1 MGRTLASPTKKAG
14 VSFLSVVTLIL
25 VLVVRNIIPAKNVLV
40 FQPLMMNSTL
50 LDLPTQQQQGTNDL
64 GSLQLA
70 DKSQGE
76 PNIASPPSVLPSFA
90 ASNRFHAT
98 TPNETQTVDIIASPP
113 VLLSTAKKRLHAT
126 TPNETH
132 STYISV
138 RPSLPS
144 HATNTEGAD
153 FATPPGLRS
162 SSSGNNRLRMTTSN
176 HTGNADIAT
185 LPPALPSPPARS
197 YQASPPARSYQA
209 MPIFTCGFPLGKLR
223 ESLFPEFR
231 REVRISWTTRS
242 HPNSLL
248 FFGIWGPCPSIAGP
262 SRLSHDWISKKWRG
276 KTLYINGESNWAD
289 VPLNGSSYGLGSI
302 AQETP
307 NSIGSTFVGLSFVAY
322 YDAATRPLLFDHSR
336 KPRST
341 QERFCIY
348 ATSNCVDFR
357 EDAADRLTT
366 FGSVY
371 QGGACLGSS
380 GTLLF
385 NTTKKEKRRKGTMS
399 AKWAKNYEQFSLYK
413 FCLVME
419 NKNVP
424 GYVTEK
430 ILNAF
435 LGGCIPIYYGTTD
448 VFDIF
453 NARAF
458 VYYNITNPG
467 PALAQIEYLQSNKT
481 AYDEVMSVEPILANG
496 EVTID
501 EYFSFSDEIGNGTLK
516 RRIREKM
523 GL

>member
-1 MGRTLASPTKKAG
+1 MGRTLTANSATQKAA
-14 VSFLSVVTLIL
+14 VSLSMVTLIL

-40 FQPLMMNSTL
+40 FQPLMANSTL
-50 LDLPTQQQQGTNDL
+50 LDFPTQQQQQGTNDPM
-64 GSLQLA
+64 QLA
-70 DKSQGE
+70 DTRQGA

-98 TPNETQTVDIIASPP
+98 SPNETQTVDIIASPP
-113 VLLSTAKKRLHAT
+113 VLLSTAKVRLHAT
-126 TPNETH
+126 TPNE
-132 STYISV
+132 SQSASISV
-138 RPSLPS
+138 RPSRPS

-153 FATPPGLRS
+153 SATHLGLRAS
-162 SSSGNNRLRMTTSN
+162 EKNSLRMVTSN
-176 HTGNADIAT
+176 QTGRADIAT
-185 LPPALPSPPARS
+185 LPPALRSSPARS
-197 YQASPPARSYQA
+197 SYHA
-209 MPIFTCGFPLGKLR
+209 LPIFTCGFPLGKLR

-231 REVRISWTTRS
+231 HEVRISWKTRS

-262 SRLSHDWISKKWRG
+262 SKLSHDWISKKWRG
-276 KTLYINGESNWAD
+276 KTLYVNGESNWAD
-289 VPLNGSSYGLGSI
+289 VPLNGSSYGIGSI

-322 YDAATRPLLFDHSR
+322 YDADTWPLLFDHSR

-357 EDAADRLTT
+357 EDAADRLTA

-371 QGGACLGSS
+371 QGGACM
-380 GTLLF
+380 GTNGTMLF
-385 NTTKKEKRRKGTMS
+385 STTKKEKRRKGDMS
-399 AKWAKNYEQFSLYK
+399 AKWAKNYEQFSMYS

-419 NKNVP
+419 NKYVP

-435 LGGCIPIYYGTTD
+435 LGGCIPIYYGTAD

-458 VYYNITNPG
+458 VYYNITDPG

-481 AYDEVMSVEPILANG
+481 AYDEVMSGEPILANG
-496 EVTID
+496 EVTIE